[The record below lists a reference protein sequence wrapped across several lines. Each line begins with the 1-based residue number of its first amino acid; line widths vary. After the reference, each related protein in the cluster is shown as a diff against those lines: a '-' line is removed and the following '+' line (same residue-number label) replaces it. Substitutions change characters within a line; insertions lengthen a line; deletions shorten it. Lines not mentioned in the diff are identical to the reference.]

1 MREQEGEESEARTR
15 VRYIAIARL
24 EFLKKYNGSHV
35 EQKDRKNA
43 EVFYL
48 KTVLYTY
55 LRDIL

>member
-35 EQKDRKNA
+35 E
-43 EVFYL
+43 
-48 KTVLYTY
+48 
-55 LRDIL
+55 